1 MKTLAKL
8 VLASTTLLLAAMPA
22 AAADYAIILKTLANP
37 FWVSMKEGV
46 QAEAQKKGVQV
57 DIFAAASEDDITGQQ
72 RLLEDAINKHYK
84 AIGVAPI
91 TAVNMIQQ
99 IVAANQKGI
108 YVVDMDEKV
117 DMAQLKS
124 AGGSVV
130 AFLSTDNKAVGE
142 KAGKFILAK
151 IGAAG
156 GKVAII
162 EGKAGN
168 ASGDARRDGAVAA
181 FKGASNVKI
190 VASLPADWDRARAL
204 DVATNMLQ
212 RNPDLKAIY
221 ACNDTMALGAFQ
233 AVRNAGKQGQ
243 IAVVGT
249 DGAPEAID
257 SVNAGELT
265 ATIAQDAAGVGA
277 RSLDILIHALA
288 TKPAIK
294 ADNAPQMISIDSRLV
309 TKK

>member
-1 MKTLAKL
+1 MKTLTKL
-8 VLASTTLLLAAMPA
+8 LVGSSAFLMSMQPA
-22 AAADYAIILKTLANP
+22 FSADYAIILKTLANP

-57 DIFAAASEDDITGQQ
+57 DIFAAASEDDIQGQQ
-72 RLLEDAINKHYK
+72 RLMEDAINKHYK

-91 TAVNMIQQ
+91 TAVSMIQT

-108 YVVDMDEKV
+108 YVVNIDEKV
-117 DMAQLKS
+117 DLAQLKS

-142 KAGKFILAK
+142 KAGKYIVSK
-151 IGAAG
+151 VGA

-168 ASGDARRDGAVAA
+168 ASGDARRDGANVA
-181 FKGASNVKI
+181 FKAGGNQV

-212 RNPDLKAIY
+212 RNPDLKGIY
-221 ACNDTMALGAFQ
+221 CCNDTMALGAFQ
-233 AVRNAGKQGQ
+233 AVLNAGKQGKVV
-243 IAVVGT
+243 VVGT
-249 DGAPEAID
+249 DGAPEAME
-257 SVNAGELT
+257 SVKAGDLS
-265 ATIAQDAAGVGA
+265 ATVAQDSAGVGA
-277 RSLDILIHALA
+277 RSLDILIETLA
-288 TKPAIK
+288 KKPAIK
-294 ADNAPQMISIDSRLV
+294 ADVPPQMVSVDSRLV
-309 TKK
+309 TK

>member
-1 MKTLAKL
+1 MKTLTKL
-8 VLASTTLLLAAMPA
+8 LVGGSALLLSMQPA
-22 AAADYAIILKTLANP
+22 FSADYAIILKTLANP

-57 DIFAAASEDDITGQQ
+57 DIFAAASEDDIQGQQ
-72 RLLEDAINKHYK
+72 RLLEDAINKKYK

-91 TAVNMIQQ
+91 TAVSMIQS

-108 YVVDMDEKV
+108 YVVNIDEKV
-117 DMAQLKS
+117 DLAQLKA

-142 KAGKFILAK
+142 KAGKFIVSK
-151 IGAAG
+151 VGN

-168 ASGDARRDGAVAA
+168 ASGDARRDGANVA
-181 FKGASNVKI
+181 FKAGGNQV

-212 RNPDLKAIY
+212 RNPDLKGIY
-221 ACNDTMALGAFQ
+221 CCNDTMALGAFQ
-233 AVRNAGKQGQ
+233 AVLNAGKQGKVV
-243 IAVVGT
+243 VVGT
-249 DGAPEAID
+249 DGAPEALE
-257 SVNAGELT
+257 SVKAGDLS
-265 ATIAQDAAGVGA
+265 ATVAQDSAGVGA
-277 RSLDILIHALA
+277 RSLDILIETLA
-288 TKPAIK
+288 KKPAIK
-294 ADNAPQMISIDSRLV
+294 ADVPPQMISVDSRLV
-309 TKK
+309 TK